1 MLRADTRL
9 LWVATVALAATG
21 IAWRD
26 CVLIASS
33 GPLAL
38 SAFYAG
44 MDASAPMGGLR
55 AAIRCALAGIASLL
69 AAGVLGIVATAAIR
83 GAWIPVHDHFIATT
97 WLFALSIGTL
107 VLTAGEDR
115 EGRHPLRRWAIV
127 VLSSAAGG
135 AALLAAHDY
144 GGSLCS
150 ASLAVAVLMAGM
162 GWRLLREVASELLVA
177 GR

>member
-9 LWVATVALAATG
+9 LGVATVALAVTG
-21 IAWRD
+21 TAWRD
-26 CVLIASS
+26 CVLIASA

-44 MDASAPMGGLR
+44 MDASAPMGGMR
-55 AAIRCALAGIASLL
+55 AAIRCALAGIVSLF
-69 AAGVLGIVATAAIR
+69 AAVALGIVATAAIW
-83 GAWIPVHDHFIATT
+83 GAWSPVHDHFTATT

-115 EGRHPLRRWAIV
+115 EVRRPLLRWAMVI
-127 VLSSAAGG
+127 LSTSASG
-135 AALLAAHDY
+135 AALMATRDY
-144 GGSLCS
+144 GGSLCA

-162 GWRLLREVASELLVA
+162 GWRLLREVAPELLVA

>member
-1 MLRADTRL
+1 MSRADARL
-9 LWVATVALAATG
+9 LWLAAVALAVTG

-26 CVLIASS
+26 CVVIAAA
-33 GPLAL
+33 GPLSLA
-38 SAFYAG
+38 AFHAG
-44 MDASAPMGGLR
+44 MDASAPMEGFR

-69 AAGVLGIVATAAIR
+69 VASVLGIVATAAIW
-83 GAWIPVHDHFIATT
+83 GTWSPMHDHFIAST

-115 EGRHPLRRWAIV
+115 EVRRPLLRWAMVI
-127 VLSSAAGG
+127 LSTSVSG

-144 GGSLCS
+144 GGSLCA

-162 GWRLLREVASELLVA
+162 GWRLLREVAPELLVA